1 VGAAA
6 PDEMT
11 VGPAVAR
18 RVDAARDSSLGGLSN
33 SEIAKEVFV
42 SASIAKVHHV
52 PVIQSLA

>member
-1 VGAAA
+1 MGAAA

-11 VGPAVAR
+11 VRPAVAR
-18 RVDAARDSSLGGLSN
+18 RLMQRDSSLGGLRN